1 MKVIKRNG
9 RTEELDVSK
18 IKKYT
23 SEAVEGLENVSLSEL
38 EVDAK
43 IQFRD
48 MITTEEIQ
56 QTLIKTA
63 VEKIDVDRPNWTFV
77 AARLF
82 LYDLYHKVTGFSG
95 YNSLRDYFA
104 RGEAAGRIMLGL
116 KEKYDLEDLNSY
128 LQPQRDL
135 QFNYLGIK
143 TLYDRYLIKDKSG
156 APIELPQ
163 QMFMAIAMFLAQNE
177 LDCQS
182 WAKKFYDLI
191 SKFEVMLATPTLS
204 NARTT
209 RHQLSSCYV
218 GSTPDNIEGIFDSYK
233 EMALLSK
240 FGGGIGWDWCKVR
253 AMGGSIDGHKN
264 AAGGIIPFL
273 KITNDIAV
281 AVDQLGT
288 RKGAIAV
295 YIEPWHMDVSDFLDL
310 RKNSGEER
318 RRAHEIFPALWIN
331 DLFMKRLQ
339 SGGKWTLFDPAEV
352 SDLSDLYG
360 AEFEARYEQYEADDK
375 ISKSTILAKELW
387 KKILTSYFETG
398 MPFLCFKDNAN
409 RINPNAH
416 QGLIRSSN
424 LCTEIFQ
431 NTAPNHY
438 KIKVIF
444 ADGSERLFGENEEVR
459 TDADIVKKAKKITA
473 LDTLGGKEIF
483 IVEKGCD
490 EGATAVCN
498 LASVNLSKINSREEI
513 ARVMP
518 IAVRMLD
525 NVIDLNFYPH
535 AKVKHTNLKTR
546 AIGLGVMG
554 EAQMLA
560 ERGMKWGSYEHFELI
575 DRIMENVSF
584 NAIKASSNLA
594 VEKGRYPDFTGSK
607 WSEGIFPI
615 DLANENAKALVKRG
629 GLFEQ
634 SSCDWDGLREKV
646 KRDGMRNG
654 YLMAIAPT
662 SSISILVGTT
672 QTIEPVYKRKWFE
685 HNLSGMIPVVVPNLS
700 PKTWQ
705 AYVPAYE
712 LDQRLLVKAG
722 AIRQKWI
729 DQGQS
734 LNIFMSLDK
743 ASGGYLSEIYTLAW
757 QLGLKSTY
765 YLRSESP
772 DSEKLNNVADRSIE
786 CEGCQ

>member
-95 YNSLRDYFA
+95 YNSLQDYFA

-360 AEFEARYEQYEADDK
+360 AEFEARYERYEADDK

-438 KIKVIF
+438 KIKVVF
-444 ADGSERLFGENEEVR
+444 ADGSERLFEENEEVR
-459 TDADIVKKAKKITA
+459 TDAGIVKKAKKITA

-483 IVEKGCD
+483 IVEKGCS

-560 ERGMKWGSYEHFELI
+560 ERGVKWGSYEHFELI

-705 AYVPAYE
+705 AYAPAYE

-743 ASGGYLSEIYTLAW
+743 ASGGYLSEIYMLAW